1 MSERL
6 PTIDFNRVD
15 PAAFVP
21 GGPFALYRALLEEAG
36 RDESWVAGLL
46 VLAALY
52 GYESAAVDALQL
64 QNVYMLR
71 DAAADPLVAFT
82 RMEVVDPP
90 AERELHAALTI
101 AMLAGLAFDFPL
113 PFRFCRSD
121 RDLRKRQSRLS
132 GWGRAYVEERL
143 GEPKWARTV
152 RRAKEFFRPQ
162 LEDAAREVQQERR
175 VEERRWLSAPTGI
188 ACP

>member
-1 MSERL
+1 LSERL
-6 PTIDFNRVD
+6 PTIDLNRVD
-15 PAAFVP
+15 PGAFVD
-21 GGPFALYRALLEEAG
+21 GGPFALHRALLDEAG
-36 RDESWVAGLL
+36 QDDSWPASQV

-52 GYESAAVDALQL
+52 GYESAAVEALGL

-71 DAAADPLVAFT
+71 DEAADPLVEFART
-82 RMEVVDPP
+82 HAVDPP

-101 AMLAGLAFDFPL
+101 AMLTGLAFDFPL

-143 GEPKWARTV
+143 GKPEWAQTAS
-152 RRAKEFFRPQ
+152 RAREFFRPQ
-162 LEDAAREVQQERR
+162 LQDAAREVQQERR